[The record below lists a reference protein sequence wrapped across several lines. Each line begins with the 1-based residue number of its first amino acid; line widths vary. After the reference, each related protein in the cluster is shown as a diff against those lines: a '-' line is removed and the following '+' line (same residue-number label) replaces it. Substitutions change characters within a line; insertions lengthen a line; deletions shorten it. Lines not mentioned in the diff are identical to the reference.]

1 MKLTPVGSAKGAG
14 NPLLRC
20 ESAGSIPTGSIP
32 MTRRRFVAATGGAIA
47 ASAANSCGGDSSKRV
62 VLTFDDAVKSHRT
75 FVAPLLKDLGFNATF
90 YVTHRWMDD
99 AENFMTWEDIAE
111 IHEMGFEIGNHT
123 WTHSDASIPRTAGR
137 FAGELALVENALEKV
152 GVPRPT
158 SLAWCGNSFG
168 PEALG
173 RLRDLGYRFARRGK
187 DPEGRD
193 RTLKLGLAYDPR
205 RHDSLL
211 IPSTAV
217 SILDWDLAHL
227 RAALALGEPGKLV
240 VLQFHGVP
248 DVAHPWVDTRPD
260 MFRQYMELLK
270 NEGYETLAVRD
281 LERFVDPAV
290 PVDDP
295 LAQSRIHPGRPT
307 SNLSLPVEID
317 ATQADI
323 DYWMESMLGDHR
335 YTPAE
340 AALVSGLSE
349 DQVAPYAAKFS
360 EALAAPG
367 LQSPGSSSTD
377 RASTDGR
384 KVHTVKVRPYPGGR
398 HPRIGFLEGA
408 IDPQRG
414 TKASVFLPWD
424 PSQYVVVDL
433 PEAIFSNLG
442 LLYLAH
448 THVPTIWNDQNVV
461 IENVDWERLADGG
474 LRHQWELPNKVS
486 FGASIQPARG
496 QVDMELWLR
505 NGTDQPLTKLRTQI
519 CVMLKGASG
528 FNEQTLDNKIF
539 REPVAAVRSAAVRSA
554 DGNRWIFTAWQRT
567 GRSWGNLS
575 CPCFHADPVFPDCA
589 PGETVRLKGRLWFYE
604 GVGIEAEIARAAAF
618 L

>member
-1 MKLTPVGSAKGAG
+1 MVMKLFAASGA
-14 NPLLRC
+14 
-20 ESAGSIPTGSIP
+20 ESARHAHVSTKTAGSP
-32 MTRRRFVAATGGAIA
+32 MLSRRRFFAASGGAIV
-47 ASAANSCGGDSSKRV
+47 ASAANSCGGDGSKRV

-75 FVAPLLKDLGFNATF
+75 FVAPLLKELGFNATF
-90 YVTHRWMDD
+90 YVTHRWMND
-99 AENFMTWEDIAE
+99 AENFMTWQDIAE

-123 WTHSDASIPRTAGR
+123 WTHADASMPRTAGR
-137 FAGELALVENALEKV
+137 FAGELVLVENALEEV

-173 RLRDLGYRFARRGK
+173 RLRELGYRFARRGK

-193 RTLKLGLAYDPR
+193 RTLKLGLTYDPV
-205 RHDSLL
+205 RHDPLL

-227 RAALALGEPGKLV
+227 RSALALGEPGKLV

-260 MFRQYMELLK
+260 MFRQYMELLRSG
-270 NEGYETLAVRD
+270 GYETLAVRD
-281 LERFVDPAV
+281 LERFVDPTV

-295 LAQSRIHPGRPT
+295 LAETRICPGRPMST
-307 SNLSLPVEID
+307 LLLPVEVE
-317 ATQADI
+317 TTRADI
-323 DYWMESMLGDHR
+323 DYWMENMLGDHR

-349 DQVAPYAAKFS
+349 DEVSPYAAKFS
-360 EALAAPG
+360 GATAAAG
-367 LQSPGSSSTD
+367 VQSPGSSSTD
-377 RASTDGR
+377 PASTDSLQVRGL
-384 KVHTVKVRPYPGGR
+384 KVRPYPGGR

-424 PSQYVVVDL
+424 PAQYVVVDL

-448 THVPTIWNDQNVV
+448 THVPTIWNDRNVV
-461 IENVDWERLADGG
+461 IENVDWERRADGG
-474 LRHQWELPNKVS
+474 VRHQWELPNKVA
-486 FGASIQPARG
+486 FGARIRPTANR
-496 QVDMELWLR
+496 VDMELWLR
-505 NGTDQPLTKLRTQI
+505 NGTDEPLSKLRTQI
-519 CVMLKGASG
+519 CVMLKAAPG

-539 REPVAAVRSAAVRSA
+539 REPVAAVRSQ
-554 DGNRWIFTAWQRT
+554 DGNRWILTAWERI
-567 GRSWGNLS
+567 GRGWGNLS

-589 PGETVRLKGRLWFYE
+589 PGETVRLKGRLWFHE
-604 GVGIEAEIARAAAF
+604 GEDIEAEITRAAASF
-618 L
+618 RLRR

>member
-1 MKLTPVGSAKGAG
+1 MVMKLFTASGA
-14 NPLLRC
+14 
-20 ESAGSIPTGSIP
+20 ESPRHTLVSTKRAGSPTLS
-32 MTRRRFVAATGGAIA
+32 RRRFFAASGGAIV

-75 FVAPLLKDLGFNATF
+75 FVAPLLKELGFNATF

-99 AENFMTWEDIAE
+99 AENFMTWQDIAE

-123 WTHSDASIPRTAGR
+123 WTHADAAMPRTAGR

-193 RTLKLGLAYDPR
+193 RTLKLGLAYDPA
-205 RHDSLL
+205 RHDPLL

-217 SILDWDLAHL
+217 SILDWDVAHL
-227 RAALALGEPGKLV
+227 RSALALGEPGKLV

-270 NEGYETLAVRD
+270 SEGYETLAVRD
-281 LERFVDPAV
+281 LERFVDPTV

-295 LAQSRIHPGRPT
+295 LAETRIRPGRPT
-307 SNLSLPVEID
+307 STLLLPVEIE
-317 ATQADI
+317 TTRSDI
-323 DYWMESMLGDHR
+323 DYWMENMLADHR

-349 DQVAPYAAKFS
+349 DEVAPYAAKFS
-360 EALAAPG
+360 GATVAPS
-367 LQSPGSSSTD
+367 LQSPGSSSPD
-377 RASTDGR
+377 PASTDSL
-384 KVHTVKVRPYPGGR
+384 KVHSLKVRPYPGGR
-398 HPRIGFLEGA
+398 HPRSGFLEGA

-424 PSQYVVVDL
+424 PAQYVVVDL

-448 THVPTIWNDQNVV
+448 THVPTIWNDENVV

-474 LRHQWELPNKVS
+474 LRHQWELPGTGELPNKVA
-486 FGASIQPARG
+486 FGAEMRPARG
-496 QVDMELWLR
+496 QVEMELWLR
-505 NGTDQPLTKLRTQI
+505 NGTEEPLTELRTQI
-519 CVMLKGASG
+519 CVMLKGARE

-539 REPVAAVRSAAVRSA
+539 REPVAAAGSQ
-554 DGNRWIFTAWQRT
+554 DGNRWILTAWERT

-589 PGETVRLKGRLWFYE
+589 PGETVRLRGRLWFYE
-604 GVGIEAEIARAAAF
+604 GDGIEAEMARG
-618 L
+618 